1 MRREIDN
8 RMKRMAV
15 FAIITTAM
23 KFKACPELLEES
35 LEDLTTL
42 VLGGLVMTLNADKYE
57 PYPFD
62 VGTEWIEMYQ
72 GVEGSLEKQFPELFS
87 KLIIS

>member
-8 RMKRMAV
+8 RMKRIAV
-15 FAIITTAM
+15 FAIITTIM
-23 KFKACPELLEES
+23 KFKASPEILEETV
-35 LEDLTTL
+35 EDLTTL
-42 VLGGLVMTLNADKYE
+42 VLGGLVMTLHGDKYE

-62 VGTEWIEMYQ
+62 VGSEWVEMWQ

-87 KLIIS
+87 KLIIT